1 MDYVYD
7 EIQIF
12 RESYFRNCM
21 YNSEFVDLLQN
32 EREGI
37 LELFLNLTSEQIL
50 KQYKT
55 HQIAIL
61 TCIEIW
67 KENNNK

>member
-7 EIQIF
+7 EIGIF
-12 RESYFRNCM
+12 RESYAHNYFIGS
-21 YNSEFVDLLQN
+21 YNE
-32 EREGI
+32 EEKEKI

-55 HQIAIL
+55 HQIALL

-67 KENNNK
+67 RENNNE